1 MNRLSSEKNQHKICI
16 IGLGYVGLPLAV
28 EFGKKFEVI
37 GFDIDKNRV
46 NDLENS
52 NDKTLEVGSDDLN
65 NANIF
70 FTSDEKDIDESN
82 IYIITVPTPINEK
95 NEPDLNFIIS
105 ATKLVGRKLTKNNIV
120 IYEST
125 VFPSMTQDIC
135 APELE
140 KQSGLVYNED
150 FFLGYSPERIN
161 PGDKENNI
169 KTIVKVTSGSDEK
182 TADFV
187 NDLYSSI
194 IPAGTYKASS
204 IQVAEASKVI
214 ENIQR
219 DVNIALVN
227 ELSIIFNK
235 MNIDTKNVLDAASS
249 KWNFAKYT
257 PGLVGGHCIGIDP
270 YYLAFKAKKIGI
282 DAEMI
287 LTGRK
292 LNEQMVD
299 FVCDEI
305 FRLIDEINLDVNS
318 VNASIF
324 GVSFKENIPDIR
336 NTKVVDLIHKLNK
349 KMSNVFSVDYLVDG
363 DEFKNLYNMTLTD
376 ISDIKKNDVIILAAP
391 HREYKN
397 FNQNKW
403 KSLMKEKGIIIDI
416 KSAFDIGFFKDENII
431 HWRL

>member
-1 MNRLSSEKNQHKICI
+1 MNRLSSKKYQPKICI

-46 NDLENS
+46 NDLKNN

-65 NANIF
+65 NTNIF

-140 KQSGLVYNED
+140 KQSGLVYNKD

-187 NDLYSSI
+187 NDLYSLI

-282 DAEMI
+282 DADMI

-305 FRLIDEINLDVNS
+305 FRLIDEIDLDVNS

-349 KMSNVFSVDYLVDG
+349 KMSNVFSVDYLVDE
-363 DEFKNLYNMTLTD
+363 DEFKNLYNITLTD

-391 HREYKN
+391 HKKYKN

-403 KSLMKEKGIIIDI
+403 KSMMNEKGIIIDI

>member
-363 DEFKNLYNMTLTD
+363 DEFKNLYNITLTD

-403 KSLMKEKGIIIDI
+403 KSLMNERGIIIDI